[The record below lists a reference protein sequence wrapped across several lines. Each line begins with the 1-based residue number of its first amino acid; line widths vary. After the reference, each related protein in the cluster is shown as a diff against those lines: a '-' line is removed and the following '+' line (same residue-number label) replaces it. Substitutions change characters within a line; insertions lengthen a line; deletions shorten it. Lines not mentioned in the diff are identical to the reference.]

1 LKIKNE
7 TLATGVIYDLKK
19 FAVHDGPGIRTT
31 VFLKGCPLTCWWCHN
46 PESQKLEPEPR
57 RNLQHKSNLK
67 IFRRNQNFI
76 GAQVTVSE
84 VLEEFKKDQ
93 IFFEESGGGVTFSG
107 GEPLMQPE
115 FLTELLRACKNR
127 DFHTAVDT
135 SGHAPYSNFEKIND
149 SVDLFLYDLKLI
161 DDKQHQKYTGVS
173 NRLILENLKKLVS
186 AGKKIHIRVP
196 LIPGIIDTE
205 ENLQQ
210 IITFLLTLDAG
221 LPVNLL
227 PYNQIGES
235 KYERLG
241 RENLMGKQKMQTSL
255 QLLEI
260 ENTFRRAGIQILA
273 R

>member
-1 LKIKNE
+1 MK
-7 TLATGVIYDLKK
+7 LAKTSVTGIIFDIKK

-31 VFLKGCPLTCWWCHN
+31 VFLKGCPLKCWWCHN

-57 RNLQHKSNLK
+57 RNFQHKSNLK
-67 IFRRNQNFI
+67 IFRQNQNFI
-76 GAQVTVSE
+76 GAHVIVSE
-84 VLEEFKKDQ
+84 VLEELKKDQ

-115 FLTELLRACKNR
+115 FLAELLKGSKKL
-127 DFHTAVDT
+127 DFHTVVDT
-135 SGHAPYSNFEKIND
+135 SGYANYTDFERIND
-149 SVDLFLYDLKLI
+149 FVDLYLYDLKII
-161 DDKQHQKYTGVS
+161 DDELHKEYTGVS

-186 AGKKIHIRVP
+186 SGKRVHIRVP
-196 LIPGIIDTE
+196 LIPGVVDTE
-205 ENLQQ
+205 KNLQQ
-210 IITFLLTLDAG
+210 IITFLLTVDAD
-221 LPVNLL
+221 LPVDLL

-241 RENLMGKQKMQTSL
+241 RENLMGRQKMQPSQ

-260 ENTFRRAGIQILA
+260 KNTFKQAGIQILP